1 MRGWLILSV
10 LAVAGCGE
18 HRGWNPN
25 YQFEND
31 AYGKYRTA
39 REAAL
44 VAGTSPAMAIPV
56 ARPFYSPSPAKIAGR
71 SPVPVPATMGLP
83 STQPATQPGAQ
94 PVARRDPDAP
104 IPIVSPEM
112 MP

>member
-25 YQFEND
+25 YQFGNNP
-31 AYGKYRTA
+31 YGAYRTA

-83 STQPATQPGAQ
+83 STQPGTQ

-104 IPIVSPEM
+104 IPIVSPAM